1 MWNPYCGYYALM
13 FDTVDLSF
21 NSFEGSSNFST
32 SARCLHPEIGEIY
45 ISLKTKDKFWTF
57 SILQSLD
64 RISSVKN
71 KIDQIIWFEYTSEW
85 AEGKSILDVGY
96 CKKLSQP
103 LCLEADRQQA
113 IVGRR
118 LYFTKPD
125 QQHDKYKERQGQRQR
140 QRQRPTTWQI

>member
-1 MWNPYCGYYALM
+1 MWNPHCGYYALM

-32 SARCLHPEIGEIY
+32 SARCLQKLAKY
-45 ISLKTKDKFWTF
+45 IFLSKLKINFEVWAYCKVWTEFPLWRPKLTKSFGLN
-57 SILQSLD
+57 I
-64 RISSVKN
+64 
-71 KIDQIIWFEYTSEW
+71 SEW

-125 QQHDKYKERQGQRQR
+125 QQHDKYKERKGQRQR
-140 QRQRPTTWQI
+140 QRQRPITWQI